1 MNDFFIGYRA
11 YRNNYLYGEGGYIV
25 ICSCGLNGIAAAIL
39 NKVNEQ
45 IKEGEGKVDMVVIT
59 SLTVLDPLSAVQLAS
74 DTPNVIKIDDNGDSA
89 AKQ

>member
-45 IKEGEGKVDMVVIT
+45 IKDGEDKVDMVVIT

-74 DTPNVIKIDDNGDSA
+74 DTCNVIKIDDNGNSA
-89 AKQ
+89 EEQ

>member
-11 YRNNYLYGEGGYIV
+11 YRNNYLCGEGGYIV

-45 IKEGEGKVDMVVIT
+45 IKRGG
-59 SLTVLDPLSAVQLAS
+59 
-74 DTPNVIKIDDNGDSA
+74 
-89 AKQ
+89 

>member
-1 MNDFFIGYRA
+1 MNDFFIGYRV
-11 YRNNYLYGEGGYIV
+11 YRKKYLYGEGGYIV
-25 ICSCGLNGIAAAIL
+25 ICSCGLNGITAAIL

-45 IKEGEGKVDMVVIT
+45 IKEGEDKVDMVVIT
-59 SLTVLDPLSAVQLAS
+59 SLTILDPLSAVQLAS

>member
-11 YRNNYLYGEGGYIV
+11 YRNNYLYDEGGYIV
-25 ICSCGLNGIAAAIL
+25 ICSCGLNRIAAAIL

-45 IKEGEGKVDMVVIT
+45 IKESGDKVDMVVIT
-59 SLTVLDPLSAVQLAS
+59 SLTILDPLTAVQLS
-74 DTPNVIKIDDNGDSA
+74 DNYENVLRIEDEGNSA

>member
-11 YRNNYLYGEGGYIV
+11 YRNNYLCGEGGFIV

-45 IKEGEGKVDMVVIT
+45 IKEGEDKWIWLL
-59 SLTVLDPLSAVQLAS
+59 SLRSQFLTR
-74 DTPNVIKIDDNGDSA
+74 
-89 AKQ
+89 

>member
-45 IKEGEGKVDMVVIT
+45 IKEGEDKVDMVVIT
-59 SLTVLDPLSAVQLAS
+59 SLTILDPLTAVQLS
-74 DTPNVIKIDDNGDSA
+74 DNYENVLRIEDNGNSA
-89 AKQ
+89 TEQ